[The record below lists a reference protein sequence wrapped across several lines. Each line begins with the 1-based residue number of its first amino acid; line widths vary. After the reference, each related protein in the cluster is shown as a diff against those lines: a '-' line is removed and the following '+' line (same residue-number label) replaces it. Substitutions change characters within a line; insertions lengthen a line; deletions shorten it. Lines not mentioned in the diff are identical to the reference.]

1 MPGDTHATRETRTY
15 TVHTRAARSVVQERV
30 RRKTEKLGCAT
41 SELTAPIPSYSLN
54 ELLELGKPL
63 GRQPGVA
70 ATA

>member
-1 MPGDTHATRETRTY
+1 MDTRHVNTY
-15 TVHTRAARSVVQERV
+15 VRTVHTRAKHAARSVVQESTY
-30 RRKTEKLGCAT
+30 KNGKLGCAT